1 MRKNEH
7 ETPKQNFGTK
17 LKAVLKN
24 HYEWL
29 DQEYPE
35 LIVGFIFLTPIV
47 AFTLLIYGSCR
58 LGLALAD
65 APKEEPQPSQV
76 QSFEL
81 EVPADCEEIQ
91 ITISKED

>member
-1 MRKNEH
+1 MRKSEH
-7 ETPKQNFGTK
+7 GIPKQNFGTK

-35 LIVGFIFLTPIV
+35 LIVGFIFLTPIIL
-47 AFTLLIYGSCR
+47 APLLAYWSCC

-65 APKEEPQPSQV
+65 APKEESQPPQV

-91 ITISKED
+91 ITISSK

>member
-1 MRKNEH
+1 MGKIKYEI
-7 ETPKQNFGTK
+7 PKQDCGTK

-47 AFTLLIYGSCR
+47 IFLLMIYGSCY
-58 LGLALAD
+58 LGLTLAD
-65 APKEEPQPSQV
+65 APKEESQPLQV